1 VKELPHRKTIAV
13 LSISSDKNIP
23 EMIKSISIVVDRFI
37 VTLHGV
43 MGRAA
48 RPKIITDSIGVIGKP
63 YEVVEKVG
71 DALDRALELAG
82 KDDMVLVTGSVFLV
96 GEARH
101 RWIGVPS

>member
-1 VKELPHRKTIAV
+1 
-13 LSISSDKNIP
+13 
-23 EMIKSISIVVDRFI
+23 
-37 VTLHGV
+37 